1 MVSTLV
7 AGDVG
12 RYVNVADLSMMPSV
26 TDLAGLNN
34 ISRTVPRKAAFGI
47 VGMAIAGPAA
57 GTGNPPITLTMVGV
71 TTPCVTAVT
80 EQLRD
85 RFDWIVFHATGTG

>member
-1 MVSTLV
+1 MVSTLA

-26 TDLAGLNN
+26 TDLGLNN
-34 ISRTVPRKAAFGI
+34 ISRTVLRKAAFGI
-47 VGMAIAGPAA
+47 VGMASAGPAA

-85 RFDWIVFHATGTG
+85 RFDCIVFHATGTG